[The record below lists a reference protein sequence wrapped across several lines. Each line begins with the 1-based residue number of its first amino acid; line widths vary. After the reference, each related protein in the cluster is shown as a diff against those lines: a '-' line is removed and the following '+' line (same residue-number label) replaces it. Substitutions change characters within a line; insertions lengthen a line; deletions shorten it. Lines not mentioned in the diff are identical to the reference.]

1 MPMYNLL
8 EYNSSFSVVSGSLWN
23 YYRDELDVQK
33 SFGYKTTIIGRTPD
47 HIKTSD
53 TKVLVPLK
61 YLNNF

>member
-8 EYNSSFSVVSGSLWN
+8 EYNSNFSVVSGSLWN

-33 SFGYKTTIIGRTPD
+33 SFGYKTTIKGRTPD
-47 HIKTSD
+47 DIKTSD
-53 TKVLVPLK
+53 TKVLVSLK